1 MHLGKLF
8 GHCDDLDCTLE
19 HTKLSAAEGQSIAAL
34 TVLTLQSICTDEMFN
49 LFWSKLEIESK
60 EIDGP
65 QLPRASYETGQGSS
79 THPDSPKSFYRIVYF
94 EALDLVINAR
104 FDQPGYMML

>member
-1 MHLGKLF
+1 MS
-8 GHCDDLDCTLE
+8 T
-19 HTKLSAAEGQSIAAL
+19 AEGQSIAAL

-60 EIDGP
+60 EIDIDGP
-65 QLPRASYETGQGSS
+65 QLPRTSYETGQGSS

-104 FDQPGYMML
+104 FDQPGYIML